1 MSLLPLTVCTMSAWL
16 ILVHLQSWR
25 LSPPEQ
31 EAVSASAISNAI
43 AASSSPSG
51 EGWPSSNNFREQPH
65 HSSSFGSIS
74 RAPSV
79 SSLETAK
86 SSGSEF
92 SFSSL
97 LSRQSSTDHSVGSGH
112 SGTSPA
118 KDTRRRRRKPV
129 MVRKFLRSAGEKRPY
144 ECTFCT
150 DSFKTKYDWQR
161 HEKSLHLSLESWQ
174 YVSYTWHT
182 KTSVILTKI

>member
-1 MSLLPLTVCTMSAWL
+1 MLPLPSTICAKSARL
-16 ILVHLQSWR
+16 TSMFLRSWR

-31 EAVSASAISNAI
+31 EAASESAISNAI
-43 AASSSPSG
+43 AASSSRLDG
-51 EGWPSSNNFREQPH
+51 GWPSSTSSHEQPH
-65 HSSSFGSIS
+65 CSISLGSAS

-79 SSLETAK
+79 SSLETAR

-92 SFSSL
+92 SFSSM
-97 LSRQSSTDHSVGSGH
+97 LSRQSSTDHSVASGQSGH
-112 SGTSPA
+112 SLA
-118 KDTRRRRRKPV
+118 RETRRRRRKPV
-129 MVRKFLRSAGEKRPY
+129 VARKKVPRADDKRPY

-174 YVSYTWHT
+174 YVSYFLVCQ
-182 KTSVILTKI
+182 SNRCSC